1 VGGTPA
7 HKHTASIAHA
17 EQQPILKISE
27 FRIFLEVT
35 SALALMETAS
45 FCAMVWHKRYSEQQE
60 TAPKNF
66 DYNRNGFLVLIF
78 CYIWL
83 VKKEY
88 VF

>member
-1 VGGTPA
+1 M
-7 HKHTASIAHA
+7 
-17 EQQPILKISE
+17 
-27 FRIFLEVT
+27 FLEVT

-60 TAPKNF
+60 TAPNYI
-66 DYNRNGFLVLIF
+66 DRNRNGVLIIIF

>member
-1 VGGTPA
+1 M
-7 HKHTASIAHA
+7 
-17 EQQPILKISE
+17 
-27 FRIFLEVT
+27 FLEVT

-45 FCAMVWHKRYSEQQE
+45 LWAGFQPTRYSGQQE
-60 TAPKNF
+60 TAPNNF
-66 DYNRNGFLVLIF
+66 DYNRNRFLILIF